1 MGMLVHA
8 QMPTVTFTGRT
19 WRPQPPDREVNM
31 APPQQQPRFC
41 LNRGSLQ
48 HPPAGAAVYRRRAR
62 SALRRETTPTPCFC
76 LPRDVSRL
84 ATAATGGRKK
94 SAARLMPGKTCAHK
108 YTAQEP
114 HSAGAA
120 SRDKPSS
127 AASNMAGGAT
137 AGRIRTSSP
146 A

>member
-84 ATAATGGRKK
+84 ATATPVANVG
-94 SAARLMPGKTCAHK
+94 
-108 YTAQEP
+108 
-114 HSAGAA
+114 
-120 SRDKPSS
+120 PS
-127 AASNMAGGAT
+127 AT
-137 AGRIRTSSP
+137 ALEVCAERKTTSSRR
-146 A
+146 AGDGTRHLN